1 MRLIAYT
8 GFILLLL
15 AGKQSRAQN
24 DPLLIDPI
32 IVRLK
37 GRIINAADS
46 SAVPYANII
55 NNRTHSGT
63 ITNADGY
70 FSMEIL
76 NIDSLELTS
85 VGFQKKIIKIP
96 PDYSGQELLIF
107 RMNPVNYL
115 VGEVE
120 VTGDKSQAGEG
131 LGTGKPTEIPP
142 ELRGDAFN
150 EKPPVIAAIFNPISY
165 WQYYL
170 SRRER
175 EKREVREAMML
186 EKNWE
191 MHSKNYNK
199 EVVMK
204 LTGLNEPQADT
215 FMVWFNAQNVLPYTA
230 TEYEV
235 RTAIKEYFKIYKAQ
249 KK

>member
-1 MRLIAYT
+1 MRFIFYT

-15 AGKQSRAQN
+15 TGRQSRAQN

-96 PDYSGQELLIF
+96 PDYSGQELLTF

>member
-1 MRLIAYT
+1 
-8 GFILLLL
+8 
-15 AGKQSRAQN
+15 
-24 DPLLIDPI
+24 
-32 IVRLK
+32 
-37 GRIINAADS
+37 
-46 SAVPYANII
+46 
-55 NNRTHSGT
+55 
-63 ITNADGY
+63 
-70 FSMEIL
+70 MELL
-76 NIDSLELTS
+76 NIDSLEVTS
-85 VGFQKKIIKIP
+85 VGFQKTIIIVP
-96 PDYSGQELLIF
+96 PDYNGTELLIF
-107 RMNPVNYL
+107 TMNPVNYL

-120 VTGDKSQAGEG
+120 VSGDKPQAGQG

-150 EKPPVIAAIFNPISY
+150 EKPPVIAALFNPISY

-175 EKREVREAMML
+175 EKREVREAVLL

-199 EVVMK
+199 EIVMK

-215 FMVWFNAQNVLPYTA
+215 FMVWFNSQNVLPYTA

-235 RTAIKEYFKIYKAQ
+235 RTAIKEYFKIFKAQ
-249 KK
+249 KR